1 MSMKSLEDL
10 ERAFDRGLAEW
21 EGRIAL
27 EHAEKMGAKCI
38 REVKRKTKVKT
49 GNLRR
54 RWSSRAEKGKN
65 DVKIHLENDAD
76 YAAYVNDGH
85 RNVIGGKT
93 VGYVEGH
100 HMLERGVASYQDH
113 YLQDDLQGMVDDL
126 GKAMKG

>member
-10 ERAFDRGLAEW
+10 ERAFNRGLAEW

-27 EHAEKMGAKCI
+27 DHAEKMGTKCV

-54 RWSSRAEKGKN
+54 RWSSHAQKGK
-65 DVKIHLENDAD
+65 DDIKIHLENDAD
-76 YAAYVNDGH
+76 YVAYVNDGH
-85 RNVIGGKT
+85 RKVRGGKT

-100 HMLERGVASYQDH
+100 HMLERGVASYKDH

-126 GKAMKG
+126 GKAMRG